1 MKNKSYIYKELNPL
15 IMTHPLSTL
24 SIINLL
30 DHFNDTTITPK
41 TSSYWA
47 SYLKTGS
54 YLWLDTGDI
63 EAALK
68 IWTPDFSA
76 LTTNNT
82 LLNNEIQKG
91 VYDEIIPIIATKI
104 SFLCEHDQIKEIAFC
119 LNAIHGLRLVKLFNA
134 QVSVELHTD
143 LAHDIAGIIDTG
155 RRLHQCAPNHFI
167 IKVPFTAAGLIAARQ
182 LKNKGIPVNFTL
194 DFSVRQNA
202 FSSVVAQPMYTNV
215 FLGRLGAYLSSNQ
228 LGEGKYIGEK
238 VTLETQH
245 CLRIL
250 NRKGLT
256 QTRLIAAS
264 IRNSDQLNHLA
275 GTDVFTIPVKIAEDA
290 LKSNIVP
297 EKSHINDIPE
307 LDLYDN
313 EAINRL
319 HLKKL
324 WQVRHHEI
332 QTILHLTDKLP
343 ETGQELEE
351 YAREHGCRDLF
362 PILSKEEHQLLKQD
376 GKIPNHARW
385 ENKIV
390 AGEIA
395 IDTLLN
401 LAGLY
406 SFETDQQQLDLRI
419 KGILKANI
427 TEKDHS

>member
-1 MKNKSYIYKELNPL
+1 MPIKSYIYKKLNPL
-15 IMTHPLSTL
+15 IMTHPLSLPTIIDFL
-24 SIINLL
+24 NHFDDSIKAEKPS
-30 DHFNDTTITPK
+30 T
-41 TSSYWA
+41 YW
-47 SYLKTGS
+47 SNYLNTGS

-63 EAALK
+63 NAARK
-68 IWTPDFSA
+68 IWSSDFSA

-91 VYDEIIPIIATKI
+91 AYDKIIPLIRSKI
-104 SFLCEHDQIKEIAFC
+104 SFLSDSEQVKEIAFC
-119 LNAIHGLRLVKLFNA
+119 LNVIHGLRLVKIFNA

-143 LAHDIAGIIDTG
+143 LAHDIQGIVETAS
-155 RRLHQCAPNHFI
+155 RLHQCAPNHFI
-167 IKVPFTAAGLIAARQ
+167 IKVPYTASGLIAARK

-202 FSSVVAQPMYTNV
+202 FSSVIAQPKYTNV
-215 FLGRLGAYLSSNQ
+215 FLGRLGSYLKTNQ
-228 LGEGKYIGEK
+228 LGEGNYIGEK

-256 QTRLIAAS
+256 HTRLIAAS
-264 IRNSDQLNHLA
+264 IRNSEQLVHLA
-275 GTDVFTIPVKIAEDA
+275 GTDIFTIPVKVAEDA
-290 LKSNIVP
+290 KNRDIKP

-313 EAINRL
+313 ENIKRL

-324 WQVRHHEI
+324 WQVRNHEI
-332 QTILHLTDKLP
+332 ETILHLTNKLP
-343 ETGQELEE
+343 ETSHELEE

-362 PILSKEEHQLLKQD
+362 PILTKIEHETLKQD
-376 GKIPNHARW
+376 GKIPDHSKW
-385 ENKIV
+385 EQKII
-390 AGEIA
+390 AGEIG

-406 SFETDQQQLDLRI
+406 SFETDQQQLDHRI
-419 KGILKANI
+419 KSVLNI
-427 TEKDHS
+427 YEVEKDHS